1 MSIVSE
7 SAEFEMNIKRGVS
20 STSMSES
27 HLTIRDD
34 LVEDGLSVP
43 VHFLDYKEDAYI
55 EQTNTLNIDCIF
67 STDGEEL
74 YEGMGIIVRITEP
87 TRKDKYGEPWKERM
101 AFAYSIDFDWN

>member
-1 MSIVSE
+1 M
-7 SAEFEMNIKRGVS
+7 SAEN
-20 STSMSES
+20 S

-43 VHFLDYKEDAYI
+43 VHFLDRKADEHIEDSD
-55 EQTNTLNIDCIF
+55 TLNIDCLF

-74 YEGMGIIVRITEP
+74 NNYGMGIIISVTEP
-87 TRKDKYGEPWKERM
+87 KFGWKERM

>member
-1 MSIVSE
+1 MSK
-7 SAEFEMNIKRGVS
+7 NN
-20 STSMSES
+20 S

-43 VHFLDYKEDAYI
+43 VRFLDIKADEYLEDSD
-55 EQTNTLNIDCIF
+55 TLDVECLF

-74 YEGMGIIVRITEP
+74 YEGMGIIVSVTEP
-87 TRKDKYGEPWKERM
+87 KFGWKDRM